1 MSRNVLLEHLCRKI
15 TWAPTKQH
23 KRQGKKKS
31 SFRSISNCFSVF
43 GVKRSLQPSKTYNW
57 ENNERP
63 KIKYFKKKMKRNYW
77 IFLENSKTK
86 KLSEE
91 KWFLLLS
98 CKSLH
103 KHETRLTDLAHF
115 RGTSKTPCS
124 SKTRNVKCLLILQ
137 SFTCLALWCMMFL
150 KRATEI

>member
-1 MSRNVLLEHLCRKI
+1 MCSSWSIYVEKLLELPRNSIKG
-15 TWAPTKQH
+15 
-23 KRQGKKKS
+23 RGKKNHNS
-31 SFRSISNCFSVF
+31 EASNCFSVF

-91 KWFLLLS
+91 KRFLLLS

-115 RGTSKTPCS
+115 RGTSKTPC
-124 SKTRNVKCLLILQ
+124 NVKCLPILQ
-137 SFTCLALWCMMFL
+137 SFTCLALRCMMFL

>member
-1 MSRNVLLEHLCRKI
+1 MCSSWSIYVEKLLELPQNSIKGR
-15 TWAPTKQH
+15 
-23 KRQGKKKS
+23 GKKKS
-31 SFRSISNCFSVF
+31 SFRSISNCCSVF

-103 KHETRLTDLAHF
+103 KHETRLTYLAHF
-115 RGTSKTPCS
+115 RGTSKTPCC
-124 SKTRNVKCLLILQ
+124 SKTRNVKCLPILQ
-137 SFTCLALWCMMFL
+137 SFTCLALRCMMFL